1 MKRGIEWKDI
11 ILWIIVLLAIIV
23 IVISFFKGV

>member
-1 MKRGIEWKDI
+1 MKRGIEWKDV

>member
-11 ILWIIVLLAIIV
+11 ILWIIVLLAIII